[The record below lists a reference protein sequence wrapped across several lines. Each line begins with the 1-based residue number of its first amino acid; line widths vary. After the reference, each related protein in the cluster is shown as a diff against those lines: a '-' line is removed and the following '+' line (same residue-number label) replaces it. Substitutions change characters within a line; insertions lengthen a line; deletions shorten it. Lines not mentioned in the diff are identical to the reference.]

1 MTTHRK
7 ARARPLI
14 QIRETDAERI
24 SNLAIEAEDR
34 LPQVAELLLAEIN
47 RATIVEDSRLPQN
60 VVALQSTVKF
70 LDEASGIERTLQLVY
85 PQHADIAAGRISILS
100 LVGAGLLGL
109 KPGQSISWPD
119 RAGKQR
125 ALRIMEVNQR

>member
-7 ARARPLI
+7 AQARPAI

-125 ALRIMEVNQR
+125 ALRIMEVNQE

>member
-7 ARARPLI
+7 AQARPAI

-119 RAGKQR
+119 RAG
-125 ALRIMEVNQR
+125 

>member
-7 ARARPLI
+7 ARARPPI

-24 SNLAIEAEDR
+24 GNLAIEAEER

-47 RATIVEDSRLPQN
+47 RARIVQDSGLPGD
-60 VVALQSTVKF
+60 VVAMQSTVKF
-70 LDEASGIERTLQLVY
+70 VDEASGAERTLQLVY

>member
-7 ARARPLI
+7 AQARPAI

-60 VVALQSTVKF
+60 VVALQSAVKF

>member
-7 ARARPLI
+7 ARARPPI

-24 SNLAIEAEDR
+24 GNLAIEAEER

-125 ALRIMEVNQR
+125 ALRIMEVNQE